1 VRIRE
6 YQADPVNS
14 VKIVLGSNN
23 ALPIPTGKFGCQWS
37 ELIVAT
43 GNHNQTAAIEV
54 KDLHKRFGPLEVL
67 RGVSLAALEGD
78 VISIIGAS
86 GSGKSTLLRCINFL
100 EVPDAGEIYLQG
112 ELIRTKKRRDGS
124 MVPAERS
131 QVDRARTQLG
141 MVFQSFNLWSHM
153 TVLENVTEAPIYVQK
168 RPKREVIAEAE
179 ELLAKVGI
187 AEKRDQYPSHL
198 SGGQQQRAAIARALA
213 CHPQVMLFDEP
224 TSALDPELVGEV
236 LRVIRQLAEE
246 GRTMI
251 IVTHEMV
258 FAGEVS
264 SHVVFIDQ
272 GRIEEEGPPEKI
284 LTDPDSERCRQFLA
298 REF

>member
-1 VRIRE
+1 MVAAGNLN
-6 YQADPVNS
+6 QKTV
-14 VKIVLGSNN
+14 
-23 ALPIPTGKFGCQWS
+23 AL
-37 ELIVAT
+37 
-43 GNHNQTAAIEV
+43 EV

-67 RGVSLAALEGD
+67 RGVSLAAHEGD

-100 EVPDAGEIYLQG
+100 EVPDAGEIYLKG

-124 MVPAERS
+124 IVPADRI

-153 TVLENVTEAPIYVQK
+153 TVMENVTEAPIYVQK
-168 RPKREVIAEAE
+168 RPKKEVIAEAE

-187 AEKRDQYPSHL
+187 ADKRDQYPSHL

-258 FAGEVS
+258 FAAEVS
-264 SHVVFIDQ
+264 SYVVFIDK

-284 LTDPDSERCRQFLA
+284 LVDPDSERCRQFLA